1 MSPKVETKDELPAS
15 QDTPAADGPAT
26 KEVESTSLP
35 GPTTNGT
42 TAVNKDD
49 GSHYFPEV
57 PEPLDEA
64 PER

>member
-1 MSPKVETKDELPAS
+1 METKEELPAS
-15 QDTPAADGPAT
+15 QDTPTVDQPT
-26 KEVESTSLP
+26 TREVESTSMS
-35 GPTTNGT
+35 GPVIDGT
-42 TAVNKDD
+42 TVKANKDD